1 MKNEFGEGS
10 AEMAQQFPAK
20 TQIQLQAGNTAFQS
34 KGQILMARTQRPMP
48 GGGRTALSP
57 EVWQGEGSSHC

>member
-10 AEMAQQFPAK
+10 AEMAQRFPAK

-34 KGQILMARTQRPMP
+34 KGQMLTTRNVDPQRSMP
-48 GGGRTALSP
+48 
-57 EVWQGEGSSHC
+57 EEDGELP

>member
-10 AEMAQQFPAK
+10 AEMAQRFPAK

-34 KGQILMARTQRPMP
+34 KGQMLTTRNVDPQRSMP
-48 GGGRTALSP
+48 GEDGELS
-57 EVWQGEGSSHC
+57 